1 MNFTQQILD
10 NPSGGTISLEGRVLP
25 LTGYYVGGM
34 VCPLILEPDD
44 SPAGQ
49 REALDAFIEYLNGP
63 TVGAPFLGWWTD
75 EETGKVWVD
84 GTTWHETEF
93 EAGRIGRKRREIA
106 IFDIERDREL
116 RLAYAEGE

>member
-10 NPSGGTISLEGRVLP
+10 NPSGGTIHLGGDNLP
-25 LTGYYVGGM
+25 VTGYFVGGI
-34 VCPLILEPDD
+34 VSPLIIEPDE
-44 SPAGQ
+44 SPADQ
-49 REALDAFIEYLNGP
+49 REALDTFIKYLINGAGP
-63 TVGAPFLGWWTD
+63 AYLGWWTD

-116 RLAYAEGE
+116 RLAYTEGE